1 LNEGEVM
8 MCADPHP
15 DLKIRWGRFA
25 LFKDYLQECETC
37 TGPVMV
43 KDVRD
48 MFFQRDPFGPEAPL
62 VKGIQV
68 FEENRLQR
76 TTHWLVQGPVEDC
89 KKITIF
95 DETMLCSGSTIGT
108 RQGMLDY
115 LAAMTTEMRVWM
127 KHPDCCCNNMNGDD
141 QAIHNY
147 LFYTGKLPNAV
158 AIPNRMGTV
167 NTCGAQAGR
176 LWERKRNHL
185 AALMNIDVEEAD
197 QLPYTTQEEHDG
209 KWLGE
214 EYDLTDEQ
222 GYFLDFNGQRSFAI
236 HQYDR
241 FGWHVSDWL
250 RQHGPIKEVHP
261 R

>member
-1 LNEGEVM
+1 VEG
-8 MCADPHP
+8 
-15 DLKIRWGRFA
+15 GS
-25 LFKDYLQECETC
+25 
-37 TGPVMV
+37 
-43 KDVRD
+43 
-48 MFFQRDPFGPEAPL
+48 
-62 VKGIQV
+62 
-68 FEENRLQR
+68 
-76 TTHWLVQGPVEDC
+76 
-89 KKITIF
+89 KKIKIF

-115 LAAMTTEMRVWM
+115 LTSMTTEMREWM
-127 KHPDCCCNNMNGDD
+127 KHPDCCCNNIHGDD

-167 NTCGAQAGR
+167 NTCGVQAAR

-185 AALMNIDVEEAD
+185 AALLNIAVEEAD
-197 QLPYTTQEEHDG
+197 QMPYTTQEEHNTG
-209 KWLGE
+209 KWVGE
-214 EYDLTDEQ
+214 DYDLTDEQ

-250 RQHGPIKEVHP
+250 WQHGPLKEAHP